1 MAQTNETF
9 NNINKS
15 IKDAPASFPI
25 KTYNTTD
32 FNFDLSNQS
41 DSQADIFLKVVTTQS
56 EPLHSRG
63 CTKIYIDREAV
74 ARVLDST
81 KGREWC
87 VISARG
93 GGAVTWYIF
102 RNNRDVYFIH
112 ESQSKTNKY
121 SYSRTSRAYVHE
133 LINAH

>member
-41 DSQADIFLKVVTTQS
+41 DSQADIFLDVVTNQS
-56 EPLHSRG
+56 EPLYSRG

-81 KGREWC
+81 NGREWC

-102 RNNRDVYFIH
+102 RNNKEMYFIH